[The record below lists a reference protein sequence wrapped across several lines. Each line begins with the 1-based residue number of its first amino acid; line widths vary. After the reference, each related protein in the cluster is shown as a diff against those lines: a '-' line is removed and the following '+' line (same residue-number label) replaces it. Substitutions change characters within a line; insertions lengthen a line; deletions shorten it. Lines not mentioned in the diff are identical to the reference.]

1 MREITAKNRVVRIL
15 IERDSLTEK
24 EAIAMVEDAQ
34 SELYEALQGT
44 SCVTPEE
51 VIENELGLEP
61 DYILDII

>member
-1 MREITAKNRVVRIL
+1 MRKITAKNRVVRIL
-15 IERDSLTEK
+15 IERDSLTEE
-24 EAIAMVEDAQ
+24 EAVEMVKDAQ
-34 SELYEALQGT
+34 SELYEALQST